1 MSVLK
6 RFIHYNKNIYNQNSI
21 QWLKRI
27 SPSVVR
33 IGLLDEYIK
42 KNININNIKILSYTI
57 QFPYEDLCLISH
69 DNNDCDDTIYG
80 IQGGYIDNI
89 NTKLIK
95 NPKLLYDLNIEEDNW
110 LFDINIFNC
119 IDVNYSYNYN
129 YTYNNNY
136 NHLHN
141 YKIYDFTKKLI

>member
-1 MSVLK
+1 MSVIK

-42 KNININNIKILSYTI
+42 KNRKINNIEIVSYTI

-69 DNNDCDDTIYG
+69 ENNNDCDDTIYG

-89 NTKLIK
+89 NTKIIN
-95 NPKLLYDLNIEEDNW
+95 NPKLLYNLNLEEDNW
-110 LFDINIFNC
+110 LFDINTFNC
-119 IDVNYSYNYN
+119 IDKNYSYNYN

-141 YKIYDFTKKLI
+141 YKINANT